1 MRSFWL
7 VLPKLIFWKGDLTL
21 GYVSIQTFDFFTFPN
36 FLSLKSFENSWGNLY
51 SKIFIL
57 AIKLLIYCE
66 KCEQDCL
73 KKIYF
78 ALYILSNGSS
88 FWKKLHFGS
97 KKKFQR
103 KNNLYYSQ
111 SWKFSKVF
119 WPKPNMRSIAHTKP
133 LTLELLRS
141 RVALCLLKIGEGIW
155 SYQKNKSRSFKES
168 GTSN

>member
-1 MRSFWL
+1 MRQL
-7 VLPKLIFWKGDLTL
+7 VFKDFYTSYQIINLLWKMWAG
-21 GYVSIQTFDFFTFPN
+21 
-36 FLSLKSFENSWGNLY
+36 LS
-51 SKIFIL
+51 
-57 AIKLLIYCE
+57 
-66 KCEQDCL
+66 

-155 SYQKNKSRSFKES
+155 SYQKIKSRSFKES

>member
-51 SKIFIL
+51 SRIFIL

-73 KKIYF
+73 KK
-78 ALYILSNGSS
+78 YILLSTSSAMVQVSGKNSILAQKRSFNGKITYTIAKVES
-88 FWKKLHFGS
+88 FP
-97 KKKFQR
+97 KFFDLNQTCEV
-103 KNNLYYSQ
+103 L
-111 SWKFSKVF
+111 
-119 WPKPNMRSIAHTKP
+119 
-133 LTLELLRS
+133 LTLNR
-141 RVALCLLKIGEGIW
+141 
-155 SYQKNKSRSFKES
+155 
-168 GTSN
+168 